1 MRQTVRSLYIIKCH
15 LDFRYTHLADPSLS
29 LGCDEIWSS
38 EEKTARMNGIL
49 FDARWYA
56 CTQLDG
62 QHFNLNYHITT
73 HLNGQNGIG
82 MSMKRNATEKRSKR
96 ISECTMKPEKKAKQC
111 FANAHQ

>member
-1 MRQTVRSLYIIKCH
+1 MS
-15 LDFRYTHLADPSLS
+15 FRFQIHTFGRFFSLS

-56 CTQLDG
+56 YTQLDG

-82 MSMKRNATEKRSKR
+82 MSMKRNATEKSSKR

-111 FANAHQ
+111 CANAHQ